1 MCSECP
7 QIPIQIELGEH
18 GLYYGTST
26 AVKGLL
32 VIGDSVEQVMQRV
45 PQAICEMRAV
55 GADHSKN
62 VILRERLCGPKT

>member
-7 QIPIQIELGEH
+7 QIPIQIDLGEH

-32 VIGDSVEQVMQRV
+32 VAGNSVEEVMAMI
-45 PQAICEMRAV
+45 PKALAEMRAAT
-55 GADHSKN
+55 GIDD
-62 VILRERLCGPKT
+62 VITKALESS